1 MSTGPGATAPS
12 DSLGMG
18 RTLAEHE
25 SLALLREYG
34 IPAVDEAVVDTAAHA
49 ATAAAAVSFPVVV
62 KLTGP
67 TITHKTERGLVRLA
81 LQTETEVHDAAR
93 DLLAAARPED
103 GTVALVV
110 APMVRGIR
118 ELITGIHSDPQ
129 FGPVVM
135 VGIGGVWAE
144 AVADV
149 AVRLAPLEGPDG
161 LEMLDD
167 LRTQALLGPFRGE
180 PAVDRDAVAAVLTA
194 LCTLSADHPEVTSV
208 DVNPLVIVDGAPI
221 AVDALVE
228 LDS

>member
-1 MSTGPGATAPS
+1 
-12 DSLGMG
+12 MG

-34 IPAVDEAVVDTAAHA
+34 IPTVDESVVDTASHA
-49 ATAAAAVSFPVVV
+49 ATAAAAVGFPVVV

-81 LQTETEVHDAAR
+81 LQTPTEVHDAAR
-93 DLLAAARPED
+93 DLLTAAHPDD
-103 GTVALVV
+103 GAVALVV
-110 APMVRGIR
+110 ARMVRGAR
-118 ELITGIHSDPQ
+118 ELITGIHTDPQ

-135 VGIGGVWAE
+135 VGIGGVLTE

-149 AVRLAPLEGPDG
+149 AVRLVPLEGPDG

-167 LRTQALLGPFRGE
+167 LRTQTLLGPFRGE
-180 PAVDRDAVAAVLTA
+180 PAVDRAAVAAVLGA
-194 LCTLSADHPEVTSV
+194 LCELSAAHPEVSAV

-228 LDS
+228 LDA

>member
-1 MSTGPGATAPS
+1 
-12 DSLGMG
+12 MG

-34 IPAVDEAVVDTAAHA
+34 VPAVDEAVVDTAPHA
-49 ATAAAAVSFPVVV
+49 ATAAAAVGFPVVV

-67 TITHKTERGLVRLA
+67 TIAHKTERGLVRLA

-93 DLLAAARPED
+93 DLLAAAQPED
-103 GTVALVV
+103 GAVALVV
-110 APMVRGIR
+110 APMVRGTR
-118 ELITGIHSDPQ
+118 ELIAGIHTDPQ

-135 VGIGGVWAE
+135 VGIGGVFAE
-144 AVADV
+144 AVGDV
-149 AVRLAPLEGPDG
+149 AVRLAPLDGPDG

-180 PAVDRDAVAAVLTA
+180 PAVDRLAVAGVLVA
-194 LCTLSADHPEVTSV
+194 LCQLRAAHPEVSSV

-228 LDS
+228 LGS